1 MTKIARYRNPQSQR
15 LESLAQYETR
25 LALAAEKRKPT
36 EADAPPV
43 TPFPGKRIKPTPGQL
58 DVFGGVVE

>member
-1 MTKIARYRNPQSQR
+1 MSDLRNPVTGKLYSPSHR
-15 LESLAQYETR
+15 ETLR
-25 LALAAEKRKPT
+25 ALALPKRKPT